1 MSSRRPN
8 GFTRSAALIA
18 LPQQDFVPG
27 RAAPTKR
34 RRRKPATVIDE
45 CLEAPT
51 EAVQPRACGAY
62 PSGWCWRRARAALRG
77 RQGSKVFGMSWD
89 APCRSFM
96 DTTSDRLRLLVPAA
110 GISCPQLEPIAPSFI
125 FPPSTSKY
133 IHQELRDSPNV
144 RLQGQHPHR
153 PLSPTKPQRTCFQPP
168 NPVKPATGVV
178 T

>member
-34 RRRKPATVIDE
+34 RRRMPSTVIDE

-133 IHQELRDSPNV
+133 IHQELRDSPNAP
-144 RLQGQHPHR
+144 RQGHHKAK
-153 PLSPTKPQRTCFQPP
+153 SIT
-168 NPVKPATGVV
+168 TG
-178 T
+178 TTAR